1 RGGGEGRGRGEGWR
15 PRQGVGA
22 PPSVVADAVGGVVP
36 VLVLVLVLVRVG
48 GPPGSVV
55 RPDGPSVPALPGTVL
70 LGGSVGRPSD
80 GAGDG

>member
-1 RGGGEGRGRGEGWR
+1 M
-15 PRQGVGA
+15 
-22 PPSVVADAVGGVVP
+22 P